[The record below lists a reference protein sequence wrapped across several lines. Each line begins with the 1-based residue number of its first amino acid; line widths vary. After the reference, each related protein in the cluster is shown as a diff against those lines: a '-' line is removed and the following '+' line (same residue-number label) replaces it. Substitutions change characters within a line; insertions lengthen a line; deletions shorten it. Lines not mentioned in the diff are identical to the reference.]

1 MRSIKHNKTKNL
13 SKISLGREKSGQSF
27 TSRRSILKKLKH
39 NDAKYYTSEIINSPP
54 KLTSPSK
61 TTDLKVLDNCE
72 DILNKKLHSLR
83 DKWEAIQLL
92 ETNLTNPPKTLK
104 NENLIDL
111 ENDFYLKK
119 ITELQ
124 EIIIHQDRLIDE
136 LKK

>member
-1 MRSIKHNKTKNL
+1 M
-13 SKISLGREKSGQSF
+13 
-27 TSRRSILKKLKH
+27 
-39 NDAKYYTSEIINSPP
+39 
-54 KLTSPSK
+54 
-61 TTDLKVLDNCE
+61 
-72 DILNKKLHSLR
+72 HSLR